1 MRSWAGRKDLP
12 HGLVNSRDYDPV
24 TSRFEDTWWPVG
36 REVDAISQSARCY
49 APSDLSLLLDGTGLR
64 IAAAEVAG
72 EPIDLDNLAGAAAAL
87 WDAWEY
93 RVLLV
98 RAGSRARRSKAVGD
112 G

>member
-1 MRSWAGRKDLP
+1 MPSPPLGCETEPVVLTDHPGRRRVVRGGDMVVK
-12 HGLVNSRDYDPV
+12 V
-24 TSRFEDTWWPVG
+24 F
-36 REVDAISQSARCY
+36 
-49 APSDLSLLLDGTGLR
+49 APGEAMAHQR
-64 IAAAEVAG
+64 G
-72 EPIDLDNLAGAAAAL
+72 EPVDLDNLAGAAAAL